1 MIDLEKPSLYEK
13 SVKFLL
19 LIGGIIALFYCFFNL
34 FNIGDLN
41 EWISNHGL
49 TDPALNLIGMI
60 IASIEL
66 HATVKPN
73 DPIPYNWIL
82 IVILGVLLTI
92 FSLILSG
99 GIIIVGAIMMEIN
112 ASREVEPE

>member
-1 MIDLEKPSLYEK
+1 MESTTIYEK
-13 SVKFLL
+13 IVKFLL
-19 LIGGIIALFYCFFNL
+19 LVGGIIALFYCFFNL
-34 FNIGDLN
+34 FNMGELN
-41 EWISNHGL
+41 EWIANYGL

-92 FSLILSG
+92 FSLLLSG

-112 ASREVEPE
+112 VSREADPK

>member
-1 MIDLEKPSLYEK
+1 MQNSSIYEK
-13 SVKFLL
+13 IVKFLL
-19 LIGGIIALFYCFFNL
+19 LVGGIIALFYCFFNL

-41 EWISNHGL
+41 EWIANHGL
-49 TDPALNLIGMI
+49 TNPALNFIGMI
-60 IASIEL
+60 VASIEL

-82 IVILGVLLTI
+82 MVILGVLLTI
-92 FSLILSG
+92 FSLLLSG

-112 ASREVEPE
+112 VSREVDSE